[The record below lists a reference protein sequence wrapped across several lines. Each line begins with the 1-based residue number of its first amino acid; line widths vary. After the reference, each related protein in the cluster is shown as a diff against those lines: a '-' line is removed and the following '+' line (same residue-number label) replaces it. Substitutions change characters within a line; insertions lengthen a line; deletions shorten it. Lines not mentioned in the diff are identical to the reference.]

1 MYIYGGRGDMHAPR
15 QTDKEIY
22 CSKIYYLDTTT
33 RIWVCPFV
41 RSCKPPGRRSHS
53 ACM

>member
-1 MYIYGGRGDMHAPR
+1 MYIFGGRGDMHAPR
-15 QTDKEIY
+15 LTDREIY

-33 RIWVCPFV
+33 RNWVCPNILGN
-41 RSCKPPGRRSHS
+41 KPPGRRSHS